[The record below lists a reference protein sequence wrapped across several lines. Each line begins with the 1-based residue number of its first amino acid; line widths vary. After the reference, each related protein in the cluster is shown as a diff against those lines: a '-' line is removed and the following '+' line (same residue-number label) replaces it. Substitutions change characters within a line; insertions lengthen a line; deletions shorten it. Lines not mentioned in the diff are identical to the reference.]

1 MTAVSVQHEAVISDL
16 KTEVL
21 GSTVC
26 KILYRTLP
34 DREHLMAPQTDHVV
48 PMSVSHQFKERVA
61 VIAEER
67 PLHAAA
73 TDEFIQGPI
82 DRGQRYVRHG
92 RIHALENVFSCQ
104 RNARLTKDLKDD
116 PTIPRHPEPLQL
128 PGDLASNRLVPVLRI
143 HEVTSPTETV

>member
-21 GSTVC
+21 GCTVDG
-26 KILYRTLP
+26 ILNRTLAN
-34 DREHLMAPQTDHVV
+34 REHLMAPQTNHVV

-61 VIAEER
+61 VIAEQR

-92 RIHALENVFSCQ
+92 CIHALENVFSCQ

-128 PGDLASNRLVPVLRI
+128 PRKLTPACIVLVC
-143 HEVTSPTETV
+143 